1 MLCIPNK
8 MQAGYKTNAIELE
21 NFHTAFSEKLIVLNI
36 STAFISHFI
45 LKKEEPL
52 FTDS

>member
-1 MLCIPNK
+1 MFLIK
-8 MQAGYKTNAIELE
+8 YRLGDKTNATELE

-36 STAFISHFI
+36 SAAFISHFI